1 MAFGKK
7 FVTIYILGL
16 STFSAGP
23 RVADK
28 ADPRQALPIALT
40 ISEGLVGFGFVD
52 SLAPIVTRCSLSSP
66 LVGVHAAGLEGLPWV
81 VLEPFRRGS
90 FVSVRCG
97 DNADGSTRGV

>member
-1 MAFGKK
+1 MGCYKLVAFGNR

-28 ADPRQALPIALT
+28 DVPRQALPIALT

-52 SLAPIVTRCSLSSP
+52 SLARIVTRCSLSNP
-66 LVGVHAAGLEGLPWV
+66 LVGIHAAGLEGLLWV
-81 VLEPFRRGS
+81 VLEPFRWGS
-90 FVSVRCG
+90 FVSVAR
-97 DNADGSTRGV
+97 